1 VASFWQRITSSSR
14 ENRAVTPSIPPRSSS
29 VATAESALSLTA
41 VWRSVQILATSV
53 SNLGIVTK
61 KFATGMEMNI
71 DNSSFINK
79 PSFSYNRQQ
88 FLYATVSE
96 LALTGNAFWVK
107 SANAAGLVQEATLI
121 PSSQVN
127 VYLTNENDL
136 TSPRFYVI
144 GDTKYQ
150 ASQIEHLQLFPRA
163 GWLKAPSPINICSAD
178 IVAALDLRDFQA
190 NWFSASGVPTGI
202 LTRGMMEVNAAD
214 ANEIRT
220 RWQEMQTTRQLAV
233 IGNGYSYE
241 NIADSPADM
250 MFTEISKQSVQQIA
264 RLFGIP
270 ARKLVTGVDGTSDT
284 YSNLTDEEHAF
295 YRETLMAYTRP
306 IQDALSNCLPRGTRV
321 EFLWEDLFQ
330 ADKASRINMWK
341 TAIDAGI
348 VTAEFA
354 ATKEGFQA

>member
-1 VASFWQRITSSSR
+1 MASIWKRITSSSR

-53 SNLGIVTK
+53 SNLGIQTK
-61 KFATGMEMNI
+61 KYATGMEMTI
-71 DNSSFINK
+71 ENSSFINK
-79 PSFSYNRQQ
+79 PSFTYNRQQ

-107 SANAAGLVQEATLI
+107 SQNAAGVVTEVTLVQ
-121 PSSQVN
+121 SSTVN
-127 VYLTNENDL
+127 VYLTNENDI
-136 TSPRFYVI
+136 TSQRYFVI

-150 ASQIEHLQLFPRA
+150 ANQIEHLQLFPRA
-163 GWLKAPSPINICSAD
+163 GWLKAPSPIQVCSQD

-202 LTRGMMEVNAAD
+202 LKRNGEVNAAD
-214 ANEIRT
+214 ANEMRT
-220 RWQEMQTTRQLAV
+220 RWAEMQSTRQLAV
-233 IGNGYSYE
+233 IGNGFEYQTIS
-241 NIADSPADM
+241 DSPADM
-250 MFTEISKQSVQQIA
+250 MFTEISKQAVQQIA

-284 YSNLTDEEHAF
+284 YTNLTDEEHAF
-295 YRETLMAYTRP
+295 YRETLMSYTRP

-354 ATKEGFQA
+354 ATKEGFSL

>member
-1 VASFWQRITSSSR
+1 MASLWQRITSSSR

-61 KFATGMEMNI
+61 KYATGMEMNI
-71 DNSSFINK
+71 ENSSFINK
-79 PSFSYNRQQ
+79 PSFTYNRQQ

-96 LALTGNAFWVK
+96 LALTGNAFWLK
-107 SANAAGLVQEATLI
+107 SLNAAGSVTEVTLL
-121 PSSQVN
+121 PSASVN
-127 VYLTNENDL
+127 VYLTNSDDI
-136 TSPRFYVI
+136 TSPRYYDYGGVR
-144 GDTKYQ
+144 YEANQ
-150 ASQIEHLQLFPRA
+150 VEHLQLFPRA
-163 GWLKAPSPINICSAD
+163 GWLKAPSPINVCSQD

-202 LTRGMMEVNAAD
+202 LKRNGEVNAAD

-220 RWQEMQTTRQLAV
+220 RWQEMQSTRQLAV
-233 IGNGYSYE
+233 IGNGFEYQTIS
-241 NIADSPADM
+241 DSPADM
-250 MFTEISKQSVQQIA
+250 LFTEISKQSVQQIA

-306 IQDALSNCLPRGTRV
+306 IQDALSNCLPRGTRI

-348 VTAEFA
+348 VTAEYA
-354 ATKEGFQA
+354 ATKEGYQA

>member
-1 VASFWQRITSSSR
+1 VASLWQRITNNSR
-14 ENRAVTPSIPPRSSS
+14 ENRTVSPSIPPRSSS
-29 VATAESALSLTA
+29 IATPETALSLTA

-53 SNLGIVTK
+53 SNLGVQTK
-61 KFATGMEMNI
+61 RYATGMEMNI
-71 DNSSFINK
+71 DSPLFINK
-79 PSFSYNRQQ
+79 PSFNYNRQQ
-88 FLYATVSE
+88 FIYSTVAE
-96 LALTGNAFWVK
+96 LALTGNAFWLK
-107 SANAAGLVQEATLI
+107 SFNAAGVVTEATLL
-121 PSSQVN
+121 PSSAVN
-127 VYLTNENDL
+127 VTYLRINDI
-136 TSPRFYVI
+136 TSPRVYSYMSESYSAAQV
-144 GDTKYQ
+144 
-150 ASQIEHLQLFPRA
+150 EHLQLFPRA
-163 GWLKAPSPINICSAD
+163 GFLKAPSPIQVCSQD

-190 NWFSASGVPTGI
+190 NWFSSSGVPTGI
-202 LTRGMMEVNAAD
+202 LKRNGEVNAAD

-220 RWQEMQTTRQLAV
+220 RWQEMQATRQLAV
-233 IGNGYSYE
+233 IGNGFEYQTIS
-241 NIADSPADM
+241 DSPADM
-250 MFTEISKQSVQQIA
+250 LFTEISKQSVQQIA

-348 VTAEFA
+348 VTAEYA
-354 ATKEGFQA
+354 ATKEGFNN

>member
-1 VASFWQRITSSSR
+1 VASIWQRITSSSR
-14 ENRAVTPSIPPRSSS
+14 ENRAVTPSIPARSSS
-29 VATAESALSLTA
+29 VATPESALSLTA

-53 SNLGIVTK
+53 SNLGIQTK
-61 KFATGMEMNI
+61 RFATGMEMNVE
-71 DNSSFINK
+71 NSGFINK
-79 PSFSYNRQQ
+79 PSFTFNRQQ

-107 SANAAGLVQEATLI
+107 SINAAGVVTEVTLI
-121 PSSQVN
+121 QSSSVN
-127 VYLTNENDL
+127 VYLTNTEDI
-136 TSPRFYVI
+136 TSPRYYDI
-144 GDTKYQ
+144 GGVKYE
-150 ASQIEHLQLFPRA
+150 ASRVEHLQLFPRA

-178 IVAALDLRDFQA
+178 IVAALDLRDFQS

-202 LTRGMMEVNAAD
+202 LKRNGEVNAAD

-220 RWQEMQTTRQLAV
+220 RWQEMQATRQLAV
-233 IGNGYSYE
+233 IGNGFEYQTIS
-241 NIADSPADM
+241 DSPADM
-250 MFTEISKQSVQQIA
+250 LFTEISKQSVQQIA

-330 ADKASRINMWK
+330 ADKASRIMMWK

-348 VTAEFA
+348 VTAEYA